1 MFRKAREIDFNLTLL
16 TVADT
21 HNSLNTFK
29 EIKIPKPSEY
39 DLCIFLGDISK
50 EDIRILLQY
59 IPKEKIIGVLGNH
72 DDNDNLELFGIK
84 NINNTIY
91 YYNEISFIG
100 LQGCIKYKENQPCY
114 TQKESKEFCKNMPA
128 VDIFITHDVPANFML
143 HQSEV
148 HKGNPAINKYL
159 SKNKCPLNI
168 CGHNHTYKIDKLK
181 NGTYVAELMDITLL
195 RISPNKIITQKIE
208 TR

>member
-50 EDIRILLQY
+50 EDIRILLKY

-72 DDNDNLELFGIK
+72 DDNDNLELFVIK
-84 NINNTIY
+84 NINNTI
-91 YYNEISFIG
+91 
-100 LQGCIKYKENQPCY
+100 
-114 TQKESKEFCKNMPA
+114 
-128 VDIFITHDVPANFML
+128 
-143 HQSEV
+143 
-148 HKGNPAINKYL
+148 
-159 SKNKCPLNI
+159 
-168 CGHNHTYKIDKLK
+168 
-181 NGTYVAELMDITLL
+181 
-195 RISPNKIITQKIE
+195 
-208 TR
+208 

>member
-1 MFRKAREIDFNLTLL
+1 MFRKAREINFNLTLL
-16 TVADT
+16 VVADT
-21 HNSLNTFK
+21 HNSLNMFK

-72 DDNDNLELFGIK
+72 DDENNLSLFGIK
-84 NINNTIY
+84 NINNNIY
-91 YYNEISFIG
+91 HYNELSFIG
-100 LQGCIKYKENQPCY
+100 LQGCIKYKEGQPCY
-114 TQKESKEFCKNMPA
+114 TKKESKKLCKNMPP
-128 VDIFITHDVPANFML
+128 VDIFITHDIPENFML
-143 HQSEV
+143 HQSEN

-159 SKNKCPLNI
+159 YKNKCPLNI